1 MKRRI
6 YKEAV
11 QLSARTGL
19 PVQRYKNMKI
29 KCIALDLDR
38 TTLDSQGH
46 LSEENRAAVE
56 SAAAAG
62 VHVVVASGRS
72 LDSLPA
78 EITDIT
84 GVRYAITSNG
94 AAVYDLRER
103 KCLRQF
109 KMTPESV
116 EDILW
121 HTEMERIKAT
131 YGEAAEMSEIEVPE
145 TEIYETEISYEAFID
160 GRAFAESRYVADPVR
175 FGAMPQAISYIQG
188 TRAPVED
195 MRTFIRAHRSELD
208 CIDLVVKSE
217 DMKRRL
223 WKNLRENV
231 RDVYITSSVRQLLE
245 ISHRD
250 AGKESG
256 AKFLL
261 EYLGLI
267 REELAAFGDGDNDSG
282 LLKFAGIGFAV
293 ANASPECR
301 DAADEIVASND
312 ENGVAQGIQKILAM
326 ERIL

>member
-1 MKRRI
+1 M
-6 YKEAV
+6 E
-11 QLSARTGL
+11 
-19 PVQRYKNMKI
+19 I

-46 LSEENRAAVE
+46 LSEENRTAIRRAA
-56 SAAAAG
+56 SAG

-78 EITDIT
+78 EITEIP

-94 AAVYDLRER
+94 AAVYDLCER

-116 EDILW
+116 EDILR
-121 HTEMERIKAT
+121 HTEQGRMK
-131 YGEAAEMSEIEVPE
+131 IEYLE
-145 TEIYETEISYEAFID
+145 ETEISYEAFID
-160 GRAFAESRYVADPVR
+160 GRAFAESRYVDDPVR
-175 FGAMPQAISYIQG
+175 FGAMPQAIPYIQS
-188 TRAPVED
+188 TRRPIED
-195 MRTFIRAHRSELD
+195 MRTFIREHKSELD
-208 CIDLVVKSE
+208 CVDLVVKSE
-217 DMKRRL
+217 EMKNKL

-231 RDVYITSSVRQLLE
+231 SDVYITSSVKQLLE

-261 EYLGLI
+261 EYLGLT

-282 LLKFAGIGFAV
+282 LLKYAGIGFAV

-301 DAADEIVASND
+301 EAADEIVASND
-312 ENGVAQGIQKILAM
+312 EYGVAQGINKILAM
-326 ERIL
+326 

>member
-1 MKRRI
+1 
-6 YKEAV
+6 
-11 QLSARTGL
+11 
-19 PVQRYKNMKI
+19 MKI

-46 LSEENRAAVE
+46 LSEENRTAIE
-56 SAAAAG
+56 SAVADG
-62 VHVVVASGRS
+62 IHVVVASGRS

-78 EITDIT
+78 EITDIK
-84 GVRYAITSNG
+84 GIRYAITSNG

-109 KMTPESV
+109 KMTPASV
-116 EDILW
+116 EDILR
-121 HTEMERIKAT
+121 HMEPERMKDA
-131 YGEAAEMSEIEVPE
+131 YGEAAGMSEVEMSEI
-145 TEIYETEISYEAFID
+145 EISYEAFID
-160 GRAFAESRYVADPVR
+160 GKAFAESRYVADPVR

-195 MRTFIRAHRSELD
+195 MRTFICEHKSELD
-208 CIDLVVKSE
+208 CIDLVVKNE
-217 DMKRRL
+217 DMKRKL

-261 EYLGLI
+261 EYLGLA

-282 LLKFAGIGFAV
+282 LLQYAGIGFAV

>member
-1 MKRRI
+1 M
-6 YKEAV
+6 E
-11 QLSARTGL
+11 
-19 PVQRYKNMKI
+19 I

-46 LSEENRAAVE
+46 LSEENRTAIGRAA
-56 SAAAAG
+56 SAG
-62 VHVVVASGRS
+62 IHVVVASGRS

-78 EITDIT
+78 EITEIP

-94 AAVYDLRER
+94 AAVYDLCER

-116 EDILW
+116 EDILR
-121 HTEMERIKAT
+121 HTEQGRMK
-131 YGEAAEMSEIEVPE
+131 IEYLE
-145 TEIYETEISYEAFID
+145 ETEISYEAFID

-175 FGAMPQAISYIQG
+175 FGAMPQAIPYIQS
-188 TRAPVED
+188 TRRPIED
-195 MRTFIRAHRSELD
+195 MRTFIREHKSELD
-208 CIDLVVKSE
+208 CVDLVVKSE
-217 DMKRRL
+217 EMKNKL

-261 EYLGLI
+261 EYLGLT

-282 LLKFAGIGFAV
+282 LLKYAGIGFAV

-301 DAADEIVASND
+301 EAADEIVASND
-312 ENGVAQGIQKILAM
+312 EYGVAQGINKILAM
-326 ERIL
+326 

>member
-1 MKRRI
+1 M
-6 YKEAV
+6 E
-11 QLSARTGL
+11 
-19 PVQRYKNMKI
+19 I

-46 LSEENRAAVE
+46 LSEENRTAIGRAA
-56 SAAAAG
+56 SAG

-78 EITDIT
+78 EITEIP

-94 AAVYDLRER
+94 AAVYDLCER

-116 EDILW
+116 EDILR
-121 HTEMERIKAT
+121 HTEQGRMK
-131 YGEAAEMSEIEVPE
+131 IEYLE
-145 TEIYETEISYEAFID
+145 ETEISYEAFID
-160 GRAFAESRYVADPVR
+160 GRAFAESRYVAAPVR
-175 FGAMPQAISYIQG
+175 FGAMPQAIPYIQS
-188 TRAPVED
+188 TRRPIED
-195 MRTFIRAHRSELD
+195 MRTFIREHKSELD

-217 DMKRRL
+217 EMKNKL

-231 RDVYITSSVRQLLE
+231 SDVYITSSVKQLLE

-261 EYLGLI
+261 EYLGLT

-282 LLKFAGIGFAV
+282 LLKYAGIGFAV

-301 DAADEIVASND
+301 EAADEIVASND
-312 ENGVAQGIQKILAM
+312 EYGVAQGINKILAM
-326 ERIL
+326 

>member
-1 MKRRI
+1 M
-6 YKEAV
+6 EV
-11 QLSARTGL
+11 
-19 PVQRYKNMKI
+19 

-46 LSEENRAAVE
+46 LSEENRTAIGRAA
-56 SAAAAG
+56 SAG

-78 EITDIT
+78 EITEIP

-94 AAVYDLRER
+94 AAVYDLCER

-116 EDILW
+116 EDILR
-121 HTEMERIKAT
+121 HTEQGRMK
-131 YGEAAEMSEIEVPE
+131 IEYLE
-145 TEIYETEISYEAFID
+145 ETEISYEAFID

-175 FGAMPQAISYIQG
+175 FGAMPQAIPYIQS
-188 TRAPVED
+188 TRRPIED
-195 MRTFIRAHRSELD
+195 MRTFIREHKSELD
-208 CIDLVVKSE
+208 CIDLVIKSE
-217 DMKRRL
+217 DMKHKL
-223 WKNLRENV
+223 WENLQKNV
-231 RDVYITSSVRQLLE
+231 WDVYITSSVRQLLE

-261 EYLGLI
+261 EYLGLT

-282 LLKFAGIGFAV
+282 LLKYAGIGFAV

-301 DAADEIVASND
+301 EAADEIVASND
-312 ENGVAQGIQKILAM
+312 EYGVAQGINKILAM
-326 ERIL
+326 

>member
-1 MKRRI
+1 M
-6 YKEAV
+6 EV
-11 QLSARTGL
+11 
-19 PVQRYKNMKI
+19 

-46 LSEENRAAVE
+46 LSEENRTAIGRAA
-56 SAAAAG
+56 SAG

-72 LDSLPA
+72 LDSLPE
-78 EITDIT
+78 EITDIA

-94 AAVYDLRER
+94 AAVYDLCQR

-109 KMTPESV
+109 KMTPASA
-116 EDILW
+116 EDILR
-121 HTEMERIKAT
+121 HTEPERMKDV
-131 YGEAAEMSEIEVPE
+131 YGKAAEMSEAEMPE
-145 TEIYETEISYEAFID
+145 IEISYEAFID

-175 FGAMPQAISYIQG
+175 FGAMPRAIPYIQS
-188 TRAPVED
+188 TRMPVED
-195 MRTFIRAHRSELD
+195 MRTFIREHKSELD
-208 CIDLVVKSE
+208 CIDLVIKSE
-217 DMKRRL
+217 DMKHKL
-223 WKNLRENV
+223 WENLQKNV

-261 EYLGLI
+261 EYLGLT

-282 LLKFAGIGFAV
+282 LLKYAGIGFAV

-312 ENGVAQGIQKILAM
+312 ENGVAQGINKILAM
-326 ERIL
+326 

>member
-1 MKRRI
+1 
-6 YKEAV
+6 
-11 QLSARTGL
+11 
-19 PVQRYKNMKI
+19 MKI

-46 LSEENRAAVE
+46 LSEENRTAIE
-56 SAAAAG
+56 SAVADG

-78 EITDIT
+78 EITDIK
-84 GVRYAITSNG
+84 GIRYAITSNG
-94 AAVYDLRER
+94 AAVYDLSER

-109 KMTPESV
+109 KMTPASV
-116 EDILW
+116 EDILR
-121 HTEMERIKAT
+121 HMEPERVKDV
-131 YGEAAEMSEIEVPE
+131 YGNASEIPEAEMSEI
-145 TEIYETEISYEAFID
+145 EISYEAFID
-160 GRAFAESRYVADPVR
+160 GKAFAESRYVADPVR

-195 MRTFIRAHRSELD
+195 MRTFICEHKSELD
-208 CIDLVVKSE
+208 CIDLVVKNE
-217 DMKRRL
+217 DMKRKL
-223 WKNLRENV
+223 WKNLQESV

-261 EYLGLI
+261 EYLGLT

-282 LLKFAGIGFAV
+282 LLKYAGIGFAV
-293 ANASPECR
+293 ANASLECR

-312 ENGVAQGIQKILAM
+312 ENGVAQGINKIL
-326 ERIL
+326 RKSGIGSL

>member
-1 MKRRI
+1 
-6 YKEAV
+6 
-11 QLSARTGL
+11 
-19 PVQRYKNMKI
+19 MKI
-29 KCIALDLDR
+29 RCIALDLDR

-46 LSEENRAAVE
+46 LSEENRTAIEKAV
-56 SAAAAG
+56 ADG
-62 VHVVVASGRS
+62 VYVVVASGRS

-84 GVRYAITSNG
+84 GIRYAITSNG
-94 AAVYDLRER
+94 AAVYDLRGR

-109 KMTPESV
+109 KMTPASV
-116 EDILW
+116 EDILRY
-121 HTEMERIKAT
+121 TE
-131 YGEAAEMSEIEVPE
+131 PE
-145 TEIYETEISYEAFID
+145 QMETEISYEAFID
-160 GRAFAESRYVADPVR
+160 GRAFAERRYVADPVR
-175 FGAMPQAISYIQG
+175 FGAMPQAVPYIQS
-188 TRAPVED
+188 TRMPVED
-195 MRTFIRAHRSELD
+195 MRTFIREHRSELD

-217 DMKRRL
+217 DVRRRL

-231 RDVYITSSVRQLLE
+231 RNVYITSSVRQLLE

-261 EYLGLI
+261 EYLGLT

-282 LLKFAGIGFAV
+282 ILKFAGIGFAV

-312 ENGVAQGIQKILAM
+312 ANGVAQGIRKILEM
-326 ERIL
+326 EKSE

>member
-1 MKRRI
+1 
-6 YKEAV
+6 
-11 QLSARTGL
+11 
-19 PVQRYKNMKI
+19 MKI

-116 EDILW
+116 EDILG
-121 HTEMERIKAT
+121 HTETERIKAT

-175 FGAMPQAISYIQG
+175 FGAMPQAVPYIQS
-188 TRAPVED
+188 TRMPVED
-195 MRTFIRAHRSELD
+195 MRKFIRAHRSEL
-208 CIDLVVKSE
+208 
-217 DMKRRL
+217 
-223 WKNLRENV
+223 
-231 RDVYITSSVRQLLE
+231 
-245 ISHRD
+245 
-250 AGKESG
+250 
-256 AKFLL
+256 
-261 EYLGLI
+261 
-267 REELAAFGDGDNDSG
+267 
-282 LLKFAGIGFAV
+282 
-293 ANASPECR
+293 
-301 DAADEIVASND
+301 
-312 ENGVAQGIQKILAM
+312 
-326 ERIL
+326 

>member
-1 MKRRI
+1 MK
-6 YKEAV
+6 V
-11 QLSARTGL
+11 
-19 PVQRYKNMKI
+19 

-46 LSEENRAAVE
+46 LSEENRTAIE
-56 SAAAAG
+56 SAVADG

-78 EITDIT
+78 EITDIK
-84 GVRYAITSNG
+84 GIRYAITSNG
-94 AAVYDLRER
+94 AAVYDLSER

-109 KMTPESV
+109 KMSAEFA
-116 EDILW
+116 EDILR
-121 HTEMERIKAT
+121 HTEPERMKDA
-131 YGEAAEMSEIEVPE
+131 YGEAAGMSEVEMSEI
-145 TEIYETEISYEAFID
+145 EISYEAFID
-160 GRAFAESRYVADPVR
+160 GKAFAESRYVADPVR

-195 MRTFIRAHRSELD
+195 MRTFICEHKSELD
-208 CIDLVVKSE
+208 CIDLVVKNE
-217 DMKRRL
+217 DMKHKL

-261 EYLGLI
+261 EYLGLT
-267 REELAAFGDGDNDSG
+267 REELAVFGDGDNDSG
-282 LLKFAGIGFAV
+282 LLKYAGIGFAV

-312 ENGVAQGIQKILAM
+312 DNGVAQGINKIL
-326 ERIL
+326 RKSGSGSL

>member
-1 MKRRI
+1 M
-6 YKEAV
+6 E
-11 QLSARTGL
+11 
-19 PVQRYKNMKI
+19 I

-46 LSEENRAAVE
+46 LSEENRTAIGRAA
-56 SAAAAG
+56 SAG

-78 EITDIT
+78 EITEIP
-84 GVRYAITSNG
+84 GVRYTITSNG
-94 AAVYDLRER
+94 AAVYDLCER

-116 EDILW
+116 EDILR
-121 HTEMERIKAT
+121 HTEQGRMK
-131 YGEAAEMSEIEVPE
+131 IEYLE
-145 TEIYETEISYEAFID
+145 ETEISYEAFID

-175 FGAMPQAISYIQG
+175 FGAMPQAIPYIQS
-188 TRAPVED
+188 TRRPIED
-195 MRTFIRAHRSELD
+195 MRTFIRDHKSELD
-208 CIDLVVKSE
+208 CVDLVVKSE
-217 DMKRRL
+217 EMKNKL

-231 RDVYITSSVRQLLE
+231 SDVYITSSVKQLLE

-261 EYLGLI
+261 EYLGLT

-282 LLKFAGIGFAV
+282 LLKYAGIGFAV

-301 DAADEIVASND
+301 EAADEIVASND
-312 ENGVAQGIQKILAM
+312 EYGVAQGINKILAM
-326 ERIL
+326 

>member
-121 HTEMERIKAT
+121 HTETERIKAT

-175 FGAMPQAISYIQG
+175 FGAMPQAVPYIQS
-188 TRAPVED
+188 TRMPVED

-223 WKNLRENV
+223 WKNPRENV
-231 RDVYITSSVRQLLE
+231 RDVYITSTVRQLLE

>member
-1 MKRRI
+1 
-6 YKEAV
+6 
-11 QLSARTGL
+11 
-19 PVQRYKNMKI
+19 MKI
-29 KCIALDLDR
+29 RCIALDLDR

-46 LSEENRAAVE
+46 LSEENRRAIVNAV
-56 SAAAAG
+56 AAG
-62 VHVVVASGRS
+62 VYVVVASGRS

-84 GVRYAITSNG
+84 GIRYAITSNG
-94 AAVYDLRER
+94 AAVYDLCER

-109 KMTPESV
+109 KMTPESA
-116 EDILW
+116 EDILR
-121 HTEMERIKAT
+121 HTEPERMKDA
-131 YGEAAEMSEIEVPE
+131 YGEAAGMSEVEMSEI
-145 TEIYETEISYEAFID
+145 EISYEAFID

-195 MRTFIRAHRSELD
+195 MRTFIREHKSELD

-217 DMKRRL
+217 DMKHKL
-223 WKNLRENV
+223 WKNLQESV

-261 EYLGLI
+261 EYLGLT

-282 LLKFAGIGFAV
+282 LLKYAGIGFAV

-312 ENGVAQGIQKILAM
+312 ENGVAQGINKILAM
-326 ERIL
+326 